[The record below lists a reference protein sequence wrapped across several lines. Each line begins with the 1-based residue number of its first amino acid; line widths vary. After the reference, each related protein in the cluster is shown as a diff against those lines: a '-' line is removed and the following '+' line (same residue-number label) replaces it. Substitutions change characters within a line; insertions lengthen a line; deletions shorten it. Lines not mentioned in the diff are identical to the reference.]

1 MSPTAGSVGPWCR
14 VSTGRDTGAGMHVG
28 WEAQPDHPGPWL
40 PPLLGTFPQLLS
52 PQGIPLPDAQV
63 PGGVSTLSHTYPAL

>member
-1 MSPTAGSVGPWCR
+1 
-14 VSTGRDTGAGMHVG
+14 MHVG